1 MYLQKVKSR
10 KTFLKISFLFAS
22 LRSMTEIAGSGSVSG
37 SISQSHRSTDP
48 DLYQNVMDLQHCK
61 KEKTNFCRTLS
72 EMVPVTGKKNF
83 MHFAQFMK
91 FFYGKWVRGLPE
103 DEDCG
108 AAEDNNAGVPGGRVR
123 HHHQPT

>member
-22 LRSMTEIAGSGSVSG
+22 LRSMTEIVGSDSG
-37 SISQSHRSTDP
+37 SISQSHRFVDP

-61 KEKTNFCRTLS
+61 KEKNNFCRTLS

-83 MHFAQFMK
+83 MHFAQFVN
-91 FFYGKWVRGLPE
+91 FF
-103 DEDCG
+103 
-108 AAEDNNAGVPGGRVR
+108 
-123 HHHQPT
+123 